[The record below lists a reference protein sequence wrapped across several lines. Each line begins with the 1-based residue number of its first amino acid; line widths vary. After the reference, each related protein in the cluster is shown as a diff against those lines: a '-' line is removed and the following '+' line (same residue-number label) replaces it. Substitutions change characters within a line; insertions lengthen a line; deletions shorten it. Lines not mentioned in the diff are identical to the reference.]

1 MVRLD
6 WILLNLSTKSYFSK
20 SVLTISK
27 IIFFFVIIR
36 IYFSVL
42 VDALRPSASIDVI
55 QLVRTG
61 VMSYVID
68 CLTLKTVEL
77 REGAIKCLTLIGE
90 HGESFRWKSGNL
102 MKQFLLILR
111 KYIGQNE
118 KVCVFPKLIRSRKI
132 RPFFGL

>member
-1 MVRLD
+1 M
-6 WILLNLSTKSYFSK
+6 
-20 SVLTISK
+20 
-27 IIFFFVIIR
+27 
-36 IYFSVL
+36 

-61 VMSYVID
+61 VMSYAIA
-68 CLTLKTVEL
+68 CLTLRSNEL

-111 KYIGQNE
+111 RYIGQNE
-118 KVCVFPKLIRSRKI
+118 KVCVCLKLKEHEVN
-132 RPFFGL
+132 